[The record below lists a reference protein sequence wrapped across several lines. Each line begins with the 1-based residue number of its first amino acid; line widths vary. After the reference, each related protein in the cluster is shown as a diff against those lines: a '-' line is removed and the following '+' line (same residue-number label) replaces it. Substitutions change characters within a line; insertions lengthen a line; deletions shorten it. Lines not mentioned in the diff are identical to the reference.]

1 MIRTSVS
8 VNFKNTQSGLGTS
21 KFDPF
26 QSPLWLSRTYTKH
39 NKQWEHGWNFRFWRF
54 KLPNLF
60 FFSILSYDT
69 SQSSY
74 WNLVAVFSQS
84 YINVKSKTV
93 VFSVFTSHVIKTK
106 NRNRSMNKVKNLGY
120 DRWMMYKQ
128 PRQESGLCCFSFAR
142 YLQKC
147 VTQI

>member
-1 MIRTSVS
+1 M
-8 VNFKNTQSGLGTS
+8 GTS
-21 KFDPF
+21 
-26 QSPLWLSRTYTKH
+26 LVLSILKIQIT
-39 NKQWEHGWNFRFWRF
+39 E
-54 KLPNLF
+54 LVF

-106 NRNRSMNKVKNLGY
+106 NRNHSMNKVKNLGY
-120 DRWMMYKQ
+120 DR
-128 PRQESGLCCFSFAR
+128 
-142 YLQKC
+142 
-147 VTQI
+147 

>member
-1 MIRTSVS
+1 MERTIV
-8 VNFKNTQSGLGTS
+8 
-21 KFDPF
+21 
-26 QSPLWLSRTYTKH
+26 LSILKI
-39 NKQWEHGWNFRFWRF
+39 EIIE
-54 KLPNLF
+54 LV

-106 NRNRSMNKVKNLGY
+106 NRNHSMNKVKNL
-120 DRWMMYKQ
+120 
-128 PRQESGLCCFSFAR
+128 
-142 YLQKC
+142 
-147 VTQI
+147 